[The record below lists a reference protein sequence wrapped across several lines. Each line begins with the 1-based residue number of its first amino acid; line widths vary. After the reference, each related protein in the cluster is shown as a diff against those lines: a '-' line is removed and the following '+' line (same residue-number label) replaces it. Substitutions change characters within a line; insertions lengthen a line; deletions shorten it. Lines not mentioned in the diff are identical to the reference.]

1 MHESRSWGRD
11 MGAGWTAVSTTAT
24 LDAAEL
30 SAREARQLV
39 RTVLADAR
47 VPAEATETAL
57 LLVSELVTNAVL
69 HADGRPVL
77 DVEVEPDRLRISVS
91 DVGRGAPQV
100 QTNNPLL
107 SDHGRG
113 MLLVDTLS
121 TRWGTEPKTPRGKCV
136 WFELEA
142 S

>member
-1 MHESRSWGRD
+1 
-11 MGAGWTAVSTTAT
+11 MGARWTAVSTTAT

-39 RTVLADAR
+39 RAVLSDAR
-47 VPAEATETAL
+47 VSQDATETAL
-57 LLVSELVTNAVL
+57 LLVSELVTNVVL

-77 DVEVEPDRLRISVS
+77 DVAVQPERLRISVS
-91 DVGRGAPQV
+91 DTSGVPPQV
-100 QTNNPLL
+100 RIHNPPLA
-107 SDHGRG
+107 DHGRG
-113 MLLVDTLS
+113 MLLVDSLS
-121 TRWGTEPKTPRGKCV
+121 ARWGTEPRDPAGKCV

>member
-1 MHESRSWGRD
+1 

-39 RTVLADAR
+39 RAVLADAR
-47 VPAEATETAL
+47 VSAEATETAL

-69 HADGRPVL
+69 HAAGRPVL
-77 DVEVEPDRLRISVS
+77 DVAVEPERLRISVA
-91 DVGRGAPQV
+91 DTGRGTPQV
-100 QTNNPLL
+100 QTDNPLL

-121 TRWGTEPKTPRGKCV
+121 SRWGSEARQPWGKCV

>member
-1 MHESRSWGRD
+1 MSAR
-11 MGAGWTAVSTTAT
+11 WTAVSRTAT

-30 SAREARQLV
+30 SAREARILV
-39 RTVLADAR
+39 RSALADAH
-47 VPAEATETAL
+47 VPDDATETAL

-77 DVEVEPDRLRISVS
+77 DVSVEAERLRISVT
-91 DVGRGAPQV
+91 DAGRGEPEV
-100 QTNNPLL
+100 QTDNPLL
-107 SDHGRG
+107 SEHGRG
-113 MLLVDTLS
+113 MLLVDSLS
-121 TRWGTEPKTPRGKCV
+121 SRWGTEPCDPRGKLV

>member
-1 MHESRSWGRD
+1 

-39 RTVLADAR
+39 RGVLADAR
-47 VPAEATETAL
+47 VSAEATETAL

-77 DVEVEPDRLRISVS
+77 DVVVETDRLRISVS
-91 DVGRGAPQV
+91 DAGRGTPEVQV
-100 QTNNPLL
+100 DNPLL

-113 MLLVDTLS
+113 MLLVDSLS
-121 TRWGTEPKTPRGKCV
+121 SRWGSEPTGPGGKRV
-136 WFELEA
+136 WFELE
-142 S
+142 SS

>member
-1 MHESRSWGRD
+1 
-11 MGAGWTAVSTTAT
+11 MGAPWTAVSTTAT

-47 VPAEATETAL
+47 VSQDATETAL
-57 LLVSELVTNAVL
+57 LLVSELVTNVVM

-77 DVEVEPDRLRISVS
+77 DVAVQPERLRISVS
-91 DVGRGAPQV
+91 DTSAVPPQV
-100 QTNNPLL
+100 RSHNPPLA
-107 SDHGRG
+107 DHGRG

-121 TRWGTEPKTPRGKCV
+121 ARWGTEPRDPSGKCV

>member
-1 MHESRSWGRD
+1 

-30 SAREARQLV
+30 SAREARQVV
-39 RTVLADAR
+39 RAVLADAR
-47 VPAEATETAL
+47 VSTDATETAL

-77 DVEVEPDRLRISVS
+77 DVAVAPERLRISVS
-91 DVGRGAPQV
+91 DTGHGMPEV
-100 QTNNPLL
+100 QTDNPLL

-113 MLLVDTLS
+113 MLLVDSLS
-121 TRWGTEPKTPRGKCV
+121 SRWGSEPTGPRGKRV

-142 S
+142 SSAGARRG

>member
-1 MHESRSWGRD
+1 

-47 VPAEATETAL
+47 VSTDATETAL

-77 DVEVEPDRLRISVS
+77 DIAVEPDRLRIAVS
-91 DVGRGAPQV
+91 DTGRGTPEV
-100 QTNNPLL
+100 QTDNPLL

-121 TRWGTEPKTPRGKCV
+121 SRWGSEPSEVGGKCV
-136 WFELEA
+136 WFELEQSPGPA
-142 S
+142 

>member
-1 MHESRSWGRD
+1 

-39 RTVLADAR
+39 RAVLSDAQ
-47 VPAEATETAL
+47 VPADATETAL
-57 LLVSELVTNAVL
+57 LLVSELVTNAVV

-77 DVEVEPDRLRISVS
+77 DIAVARHRLRISVS
-91 DVGRGAPQV
+91 DTGRGTPEV
-100 QTNNPLL
+100 QTDNPLL

-121 TRWGTEPKTPRGKCV
+121 SRWGSEPTEPGGKCV
-136 WFELEA
+136 WFELDQTA
-142 S
+142 SP

>member
-1 MHESRSWGRD
+1 

-39 RTVLADAR
+39 RAVLADAR
-47 VPAEATETAL
+47 VSTEATETAL

-77 DVEVEPDRLRISVS
+77 DVAVEPELLRISVS
-91 DVGRGAPQV
+91 DTGRGMPEV
-100 QTNNPLL
+100 QTDNPLL
-107 SDHGRG
+107 SDRGRG
-113 MLLVDTLS
+113 MLLVDSLAS
-121 TRWGTEPKTPRGKCV
+121 RWGSERTGARGKRV
-136 WFELEA
+136 WFELEPSSGSA
-142 S
+142 R